1 MSKFI
6 GVKMVEAEPMVA
18 HEAMDRGYRVNT
30 NDIDEKGYEVTYPD
44 GYKSWC
50 PADVFEASYF
60 GLNPKND
67 GSKIFREDVEEFIGN
82 VDVMT
87 VGDKTTVVNAHTITG
102 FNMVKHSSCVD
113 PKNYSQELGKEY
125 ALEEVT
131 NDLWAHLGFVL
142 QWAKCGLKRQEVL
155 PPHVQR
161 MIDEHR
167 ELEQKISKL
176 GVFIANSPNF
186 KNLEVEEQERM
197 KKQHIA
203 MDEYFHILDERIAK
217 AFENLGINK

>member
-6 GVKMVEAEPMVA
+6 GVKMVEAVPMAAYQAVN
-18 HEAMDRGYRVNT
+18 MGYKVNT
-30 NDIDEKGYEVTYPD
+30 DDGDVKGYEVTYPD

-50 PADVFEASYF
+50 PADVFEASYYQIQDSN
-60 GLNPKND
+60 GDIIYRN
-67 GSKIFREDVEEFIGN
+67 DVEGFIDTSEIVKIGE
-82 VDVMT
+82 
-87 VGDKTTVVNAHTITG
+87 KTTLVTLNCLTG
-102 FNMVKHSSCVD
+102 FEIHGQSSCVK
-113 PKNYSQELGKEY
+113 PENYNQSIGKEY
-125 ALEEVT
+125 AKDDAIKVI
-131 NDLWAHLGFVL
+131 WAHLGFVL
-142 QWAKCGLKRQEVL
+142 QWAKYGLKLRKEVL

>member
-6 GVKMVEAEPMVA
+6 GVKMVEAEPMIA